1 LATKRIV
8 SLNRPPLLVTILPGA
23 ILMDQSDV
31 VLELARF
38 VQRISAIA
46 RTGLAFSPQ
55 GFDAERYEE
64 LLREAARLSALLS
77 ETVPGVAEELFRR
90 WRDSVGNGYDGYVT
104 TGVGCGAIVFNS
116 NHEILM
122 IKRPNG
128 RWFYPGGF
136 CDVGLSPAENVARE
150 VREET
155 GLTVSPIRL
164 IGVTDSLKLG
174 SPARH
179 LYAILFYCHLD
190 GGEIRPHPLETLEVG
205 FFPLDQLPEPL
216 HSTDR
221 RWLRLAREF
230 HFEGRVEPYF
240 DPI

>member
-1 LATKRIV
+1 M
-8 SLNRPPLLVTILPGA
+8 G
-23 ILMDQSDV
+23 QSDL

-55 GFDAERYEE
+55 IFDAERYEE
-64 LLREAARLSALLS
+64 LLREAARLTVLLS
-77 ETVPGVAEELFRR
+77 EETPGAAEQLFRR
-90 WRDSVGNGYDGYVT
+90 WRHSVGDGYEGYVT

-116 NHEILM
+116 SDKILM
-122 IKRPNG
+122 IKRANG

-155 GLTVSPIRL
+155 GLAVKPIRL
-164 IGVTDSLKLG
+164 IGVTDSLKQG
-174 SPARH
+174 SPSRH
-179 LYAILFYCHLD
+179 LYAMLFYCRLD
-190 GGEIRPHPLETLEVG
+190 GGQIRPHPLETLEVG
-205 FFPLDQLPEPL
+205 FFPLDRLPEPM
-216 HSTDR
+216 HGTDR
-221 RWLRLAREF
+221 RWLKLAREF

-240 DPI
+240 DPL